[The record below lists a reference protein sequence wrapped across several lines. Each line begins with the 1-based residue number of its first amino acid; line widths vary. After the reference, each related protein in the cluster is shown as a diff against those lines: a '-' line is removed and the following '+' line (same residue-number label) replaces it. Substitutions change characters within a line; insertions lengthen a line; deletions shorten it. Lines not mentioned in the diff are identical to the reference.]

1 MENICIIFLFFYISI
16 IFISLP
22 NYFPFEYFLLNPYTS
37 NDNFLFFF
45 FFSLKI
51 HDIPCCPIKNL
62 LSFYT
67 FLSFFLHDTTFL
79 SKLNTSSFNQIST
92 LYSFIPPSI
101 SFLYIVKNDKDS
113 ILNEKELPNLKSQN
127 LLPFFRALKSL
138 PIPQILYNRTT
149 LKLLRFTPTISFLPS
164 SSTKKREPQ

>member
-22 NYFPFEYFLLNPYTS
+22 NYFPFEYSLLNPYTS

-45 FFSLKI
+45 FFVKN
-51 HDIPCCPIKNL
+51 PWYPIKNL
-62 LSFYT
+62 LFSYT

-127 LLPFFRALKSL
+127 LLPFFHALKSL

>member
-22 NYFPFEYFLLNPYTS
+22 NYFPFEYSLLNPYTS

-45 FFSLKI
+45 FFFVKN
-51 HDIPCCPIKNL
+51 PWYPIKNL
-62 LSFYT
+62 LSSYT

-138 PIPQILYNRTT
+138 PTPQILYNRTT